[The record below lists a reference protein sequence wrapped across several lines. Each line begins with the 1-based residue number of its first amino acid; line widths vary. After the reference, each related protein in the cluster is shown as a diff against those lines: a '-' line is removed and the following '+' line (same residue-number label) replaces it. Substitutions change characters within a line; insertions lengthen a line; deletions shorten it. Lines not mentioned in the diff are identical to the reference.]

1 MGFPA
6 LMSSP
11 PSPLQLSSSSS
22 SWLKSALFS
31 VAPISFSPSTGKNAL
46 YRKRLILLSKR
57 ISPLEEA
64 MRIRR
69 ERELQ
74 NTTKFRKRPP
84 LRRGRVSPRLPV
96 PDDIPKPPYLG
107 SNELPDIS
115 SEHQIHDSEGI
126 VKMRAACELA
136 ARVLENAGKLVRPSV
151 TTNEIDKAVHQMIID
166 AGAYPSPLGYGGFPK
181 SVCTSV
187 NECMCHGI
195 PDSRQLQDGD
205 IINIDVTVY
214 LNGYHGDTSKTFLC
228 GNVSDALK
236 RLVKVTEECL
246 ERGIALCKDGASF
259 KKIGKRI
266 SEHAEKYGYGVV
278 ERFVGHGVGTVF
290 HSEPLILHNRNDRPG
305 VMVEGETF
313 TIEPILT
320 IGSTECITWPDN
332 WTTLTAD
339 GNYILDSGNSDS
351 VFVYYVFVVQT
362 IVRSMFPSL
371 VHFIRCLPSLH
382 LSDRGACRLDSNLLV
397 QSRPA
402 FDDAVIVARNRW
414 GCILETVSSIGFDL
428 RALSPLSICP
438 SSSTMASAS
447 SLKPISSLKLSN
459 PRSRSHFHSH
469 QQLGFTHS
477 QAFAIQHLKLS
488 KANNDQDRF
497 STERSSKD
505 FTTRAFFFTKKPRS
519 PQVSAKQAKVQELN
533 VYEINERDRGSPA
546 FLKLS
551 QKTQNS
557 LGDLVPFSNKL
568 YSGDLQKRLG
578 ITSGL
583 CVLIQNVP
591 EKKGDRYEAIYSF
604 YFGDYGHISVQGAY
618 LTYEDT
624 YLAVTGGSGI
634 FEGVYGQVKLQQ
646 LVFPFKLFYTFY
658 LKGIPDLPAELLGQ
672 PVTPSPSV
680 EPAPAAKATEPHGII
695 QNFTN

>member
-1 MGFPA
+1 MGFA
-6 LMSSP
+6 ASMTSP
-11 PSPLQLSSSSS
+11 PPPLQLSSSSS
-22 SWLKSALFS
+22 SSSSWSNSALFS
-31 VAPISFSPSTGKNAL
+31 ATPVSFSPPTGKNAQ
-46 YRKRLILLSKR
+46 YRKRLVVLSKR
-57 ISPLEEA
+57 VSPLEEG

-74 NTTKFRKRPP
+74 KTVKFRKRPP
-84 LRRGRVSPRLPV
+84 LKRGRVSPRLPV
-96 PDDIPKPPYLG
+96 PNDIPKPPYLG

-136 ARVLENAGKLVRPSV
+136 ARVLDNAGKLVRPSV

-228 GNVSDALK
+228 GNVNDALR

-290 HSEPLILHNRNDRPG
+290 HSEPLILHNGNDRPG

-339 GNYILDSGNSDS
+339 G
-351 VFVYYVFVVQT
+351 
-362 IVRSMFPSL
+362 
-371 VHFIRCLPSLH
+371 
-382 LSDRGACRLDSNLLV
+382 
-397 QSRPA
+397 
-402 FDDAVIVARNRW
+402 
-414 GCILETVSSIGFDL
+414 
-428 RALSPLSICP
+428 
-438 SSSTMASAS
+438 
-447 SLKPISSLKLSN
+447 
-459 PRSRSHFHSH
+459 
-469 QQLGFTHS
+469 
-477 QAFAIQHLKLS
+477 
-488 KANNDQDRF
+488 
-497 STERSSKD
+497 
-505 FTTRAFFFTKKPRS
+505 
-519 PQVSAKQAKVQELN
+519 
-533 VYEINERDRGSPA
+533 SPA
-546 FLKLS
+546 AQFEHTIL
-551 QKTQNS
+551 
-557 LGDLVPFSNKL
+557 
-568 YSGDLQKRLG
+568 
-578 ITSGL
+578 IT
-583 CVLIQNVP
+583 
-591 EKKGDRYEAIYSF
+591 RT
-604 YFGDYGHISVQGAY
+604 GAEI
-618 LTYEDT
+618 LT
-624 YLAVTGGSGI
+624 
-634 FEGVYGQVKLQQ
+634 KC
-646 LVFPFKLFYTFY
+646 
-658 LKGIPDLPAELLGQ
+658 
-672 PVTPSPSV
+672 
-680 EPAPAAKATEPHGII
+680 
-695 QNFTN
+695 